1 MYNVFCVV
9 KYLVFIAIITVI
21 TVIIFNFNP
30 LFQRWKPFKTTY

>member
-1 MYNVFCVV
+1 MYKVFCVA
-9 KYLVFIAIITVI
+9 KYLVIIAII